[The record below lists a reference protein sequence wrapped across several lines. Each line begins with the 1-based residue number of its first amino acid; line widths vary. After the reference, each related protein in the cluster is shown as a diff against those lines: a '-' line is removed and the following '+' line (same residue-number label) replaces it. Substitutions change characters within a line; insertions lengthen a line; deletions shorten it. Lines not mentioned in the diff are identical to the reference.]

1 VDQADDTVYVTRG
14 TFPGYLSVING
25 RATDDSSTITVGGIP
40 KGVSVDDS
48 GANAG
53 LVYVVN
59 SSSASVSVIGQV
71 SPSLGS
77 SSGAADDTVQI
88 TLDVPQAA
96 YDVDDSTI
104 TSVTF
109 GGTPATGLTPGAG
122 DTWTLTVPAG
132 SGTVPV
138 TVAFNGTLTASA
150 GSFTYGSAPTP
161 IPPAPTPASAPLDV
175 AATAGDASATVTW
188 KAPASSGSFPITNYQ
203 AVSSPS
209 GRTCLVAA
217 PALTCE
223 VTGLTNG
230 TTYTFT
236 VEALTGAGWGATST
250 PSNAVTPQRSLQP
263 SITITGS
270 RDDKRIKV
278 TGIATDL
285 ADKTLRPWIRFPGET
300 SYREG
305 IAVIAPAVDGTFT
318 WQRKTG
324 KKATVYITHEE
335 TRSNTVI
342 IPAR

>member
-1 VDQADDTVYVTRG
+1 M
-14 TFPGYLSVING
+14 SVIA
-25 RATDDSSTITVGGIP
+25 RVTP
-40 KGVSVDDS
+40 
-48 GANAG
+48 
-53 LVYVVN
+53 L
-59 SSSASVSVIGQV
+59 
-71 SPSLGS
+71 LGS

-104 TSVTF
+104 TSVSF
-109 GGTPATGLTPGAG
+109 GGTTATGLTAVAG
-122 DTWTLTVPAG
+122 DAWTVTVPAG

-138 TVAFNGTLTASA
+138 SVTFNGGLTASA

-161 IPPAPTPASAPLDV
+161 IPPGPTPASAPLDV

-188 KAPASSGSFPITNYQ
+188 KAPASSGSFAITNYQ

-236 VEALTGAGWGATST
+236 VQALTGAGWGATST

-278 TGIATDL
+278 TGTATDL
-285 ADKTLRPWIRFPGET
+285 AGKTLRPWIRFPGET
-300 SYREG
+300 SYNEG
-305 IAVIAPAVDGTFT
+305 TAVITPAADGTFT

-324 KKATVYITHEE
+324 KKATVYIAHEE